1 MRQKTNAAEIEFDFV
16 ADQLLAP
23 FSNSTETLEID
34 DLNAIESADQPEKA
48 AALAPHTPA
57 LDETSEIELTP
68 EQMDAMLEGRWP

>member
-23 FSNSTETLEID
+23 FSNSIETLEID
-34 DLNAIESADQPEKA
+34 DLNAIECADQPEKA
-48 AALAPHTPA
+48 ALAPHAPA